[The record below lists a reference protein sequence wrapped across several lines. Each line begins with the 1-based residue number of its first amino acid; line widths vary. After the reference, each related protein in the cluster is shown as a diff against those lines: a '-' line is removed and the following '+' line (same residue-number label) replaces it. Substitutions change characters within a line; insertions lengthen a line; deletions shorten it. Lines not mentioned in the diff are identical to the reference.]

1 MGIRNDLDPRR
12 DGRARGVSI
21 ALIALL
27 VGALIGPG
35 VAAAASIAWVRVKNW
50 PVLQKVL
57 VTNSA
62 SAPVYTQPPAHQIV
76 NLRGGAQILNAGSSA
91 WQPFYTV
98 PADKWLVITS
108 MRAEGSGKSQMSF
121 VALVSN
127 DAMIHET
134 FPITT
139 YVDNG
144 DYNISSVVSGVS
156 YVPPGTPLNL
166 SMVRNT
172 SGTGLWSV
180 GVWVDGYLTDRP

>member
-50 PVLQKVL
+50 PALQKVL

-62 SAPVYTQPPAHQIV
+62 SAPVYTQSPAPDRQPAW
-76 NLRGGAQILNAGSSA
+76 GAQILNAGSSA

-127 DAMIHET
+127 DATIHET